1 MNKYNVEMRENS
13 NEEFQNW
20 IGDTILA
27 KSEEDALDL
36 AFTWLIENGYNKDLH
51 EIEYRVLL
59 VERWNA

>member
-1 MNKYNVEMRENS
+1 MRENS

>member
-27 KSEEDALDL
+27 ESEEDALDL
-36 AFTWLIENGYNKDLH
+36 AFTWLIENGYDKDLS

-59 VERWNA
+59 VER